1 MMQVTATFPEWA
13 DPGTLAGHADTII
26 TGASDMQETAQTAQT
41 TWSGLAAVYH
51 APEQEQV
58 LSAFDQVREHGNEAK
73 RVAEVVGGALKDF
86 AEDVRGLLTRRTAL
100 MADIGSHNTAELTA
114 EEPDAGTYWALQ
126 ERINTLLAD
135 YDAAE
140 LRCAGAINAAFAQA
154 PTPGFLSTDA
164 FGTYTGLAE
173 DVVDRVHHQRLYTP
187 KDPQLYPLED
197 GAPLTWPPGAPL
209 HVDELVHDFIGPDG
223 KKYVTL
229 PFGIAVEAGSAAD
242 PQIRAQTPI
251 SMAAFDEPG
260 TRLVADPEM
269 ASPPGWARFA
279 GKGLFALDAGITVWD
294 EGSAQWNEDLQAHP
308 EWDTGQRAASAGANV
323 AVVGGLSLA
332 GGAAGAWAG
341 AQAGAAI
348 GALGGPVG
356 AAAGAVIGGLVGGIV
371 GSSAGEFLGE
381 AAKEMWESIWG

>member
-13 DPGTLAGHADTII
+13 EPDLLVTHADTLI
-26 TGASDMQETAQTAQT
+26 TAAGEAQETAQTART
-41 TWSGLAAVYH
+41 TWTGLAAVYH

-73 RVAEVVGGALKDF
+73 RVAHVVGGALKDF
-86 AEDVRGLLTRRTAL
+86 AEDVRGLLMRRTAL
-100 MADIGSHNTAELTA
+100 LADIGSHNTAEQTA

-126 ERINTLLAD
+126 ERIGTLLAD
-135 YDAAE
+135 YEAAE
-140 LRCAGAINAAFAQA
+140 LRCAASINGAFAPA

-164 FGTYTGLAE
+164 FGMYTGLAE

-187 KDPQLYPLED
+187 KDPALYPLED

-209 HVDELVHDFIGPDG
+209 HVDELAHDFIGPDG

-229 PFGIAVEAGSAAD
+229 PSGFAVEAGSAAD
-242 PQIRAQTPI
+242 PQIRPQAPI
-251 SMAAFDEPG
+251 NMTAFHEPG

-269 ASPPGWARFA
+269 ASPPAWARNA
-279 GKGLFALDAGITVWD
+279 GRGLFALDVGITVWD
-294 EGSAQWNEDLQAHP
+294 EGSSQWNADLQAHP
-308 EWDTGQRAASAGANV
+308 EWDTGQRVASAGATV
-323 AVVGGLSLA
+323 AIVGGSSLA

-356 AAAGAVIGGLVGGIV
+356 VAAGAVIGGLVGGFV
-371 GSSAGEFLGE
+371 GSQAGEWVGGK
-381 AAKEMWESIWG
+381 AKDLWDSLWD